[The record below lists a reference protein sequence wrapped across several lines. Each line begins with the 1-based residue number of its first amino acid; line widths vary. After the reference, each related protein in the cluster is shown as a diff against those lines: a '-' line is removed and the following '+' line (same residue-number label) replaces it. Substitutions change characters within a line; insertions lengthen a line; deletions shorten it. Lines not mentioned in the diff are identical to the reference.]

1 MNLFLIIPESPLL
14 PVNSSVK
21 YNQLV
26 MKVKACSGDTGE
38 IHIQCGINVVV
49 VLVTQLCLTLFDP
62 MDCSPPGSSVH
73 GISQARI
80 ERILVLILLI

>member
-1 MNLFLIIPESPLL
+1 MNLFLIIPESSLL

-26 MKVKACSGDTGE
+26 MKVKACSGDMGE

-49 VLVTQLCLTLFDP
+49 VLVTQ
-62 MDCSPPGSSVH
+62 
-73 GISQARI
+73 
-80 ERILVLILLI
+80 